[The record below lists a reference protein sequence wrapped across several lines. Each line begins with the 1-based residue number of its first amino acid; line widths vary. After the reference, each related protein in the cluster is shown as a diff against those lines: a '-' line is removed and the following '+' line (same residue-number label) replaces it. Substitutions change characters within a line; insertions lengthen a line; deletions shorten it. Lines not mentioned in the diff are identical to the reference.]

1 MDNSKK
7 INYQGE
13 KLFMSD
19 IARKNEINY
28 ITLRN
33 KYTLTDGD
41 IDKAVVEA
49 KAVRRGP
56 YEYAFIDFFG
66 KRMPIEQIAKIYGIN
81 DHSLKRAYKLTSD
94 IDEAIDLCINHS
106 SVRKYKKEKDTISIN
121 KLTNL
126 AYSFD
131 ECGLKI
137 NNALLN
143 HKNDPIAIVE
153 DEVLNDEL
161 KKQIAMLPEREAKVL
176 RLRYGIDDGLERTL
190 DEVGSIMGVSGE
202 YVRRLQDEALRKLR
216 HFNRNKYFNPDYTT
230 PYEKLITRLMNLDIY
245 EKSRF

>member
-7 INYQGE
+7 RNYQGE
-13 KLFMSD
+13 ELYMSD

-28 ITLRN
+28 YTLRN
-33 KYTLTDGD
+33 KYNLTGGD
-41 IDKAVVEA
+41 IEKAVVEA
-49 KAVRRGP
+49 KTVRRGP

-81 DHSLKRAYKLTSD
+81 EHSLKRAYKLTSD
-94 IDEAIDLCINHS
+94 IDKSIDLCINHS
-106 SVRKYKKEKDTISIN
+106 SVKKYKQEKDTISIN

-126 AYSFD
+126 AYPFD
-131 ECGLKI
+131 ESRLKI

-143 HKNDPIAIVE
+143 HKNDPIAIAE
-153 DEVLNDEL
+153 DKVLIDKL
-161 KKQIAMLPEREAKVL
+161 KTQIATLPEREAKVL
-176 RLRYGIDDGLERTL
+176 RLRYGIDDGLEHTL
-190 DEVGSIMGVSGE
+190 EEVGSIMGVSGE
-202 YVRRLQDEALRKLR
+202 YVRRIQNEALRKLR

-230 PYEKLITRLMNLDIY
+230 PYKKLITRLMNLDIY